1 MSFSILPDEIK
12 IKIFNMLSL
21 IERYNASLVWEEM
34 VYETWRSLPSTEDFI
49 RKVTGKVWR
58 TSWMEGQGQSYNE

>member
-1 MSFSILPDEIK
+1 
-12 IKIFNMLSL
+12 MLSL

-58 TSWMEGQGQSYNE
+58 TSWMEGQGQSCNE